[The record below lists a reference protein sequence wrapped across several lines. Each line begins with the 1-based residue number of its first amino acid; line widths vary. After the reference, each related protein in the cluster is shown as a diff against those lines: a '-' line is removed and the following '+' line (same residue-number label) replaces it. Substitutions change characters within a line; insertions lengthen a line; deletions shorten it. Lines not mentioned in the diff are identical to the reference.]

1 MTLPDE
7 VALAPAAS
15 SSSDVGEELPSL
27 NPKERAVL
35 MSFPLPGED
44 GQPAFTGLADLA
56 RLAFASGRR
65 GSSPSSKGNSWVRNS
80 MRKLLRLKLVQHE
93 KPRSGR
99 YSLTDSGRVVA
110 EAIAAGDIESGVGR
124 KGLGGKG

>member
-1 MTLPDE
+1 MSASEADE
-7 VALAPAAS
+7 APSAS
-15 SSSDVGEELPSL
+15 ELPSL
-27 NPKERAVL
+27 NPKEKAVL
-35 MSFPLPGED
+35 LSFPLPGED

-99 YSLTDSGRVVA
+99 YSLTDSGRAAA

-124 KGLGGKG
+124 KGRGGKE